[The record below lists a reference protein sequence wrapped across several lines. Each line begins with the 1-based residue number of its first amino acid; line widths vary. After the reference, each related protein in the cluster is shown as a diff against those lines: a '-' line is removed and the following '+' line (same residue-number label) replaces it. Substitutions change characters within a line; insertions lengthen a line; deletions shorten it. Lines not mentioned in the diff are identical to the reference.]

1 MFAKRVREKRRA
13 GVVRKSG
20 ESGWASFCGVCV
32 CAVGDLV
39 RETNEHGG
47 YGRLVVM
54 VVGRFGGC
62 GVRRA
67 GSGQGERPGSYRR
80 TYRVSGRP
88 GRVP

>member
-1 MFAKRVREKRRA
+1 MAAVFAKRVREKRRA

-47 YGRLVVM
+47 YGIW
-54 VVGRFGGC
+54 
-62 GVRRA
+62 
-67 GSGQGERPGSYRR
+67 
-80 TYRVSGRP
+80 
-88 GRVP
+88 

>member
-1 MFAKRVREKRRA
+1 MGVAAVFAKRVREKRRA

-54 VVGRFGGC
+54 VLVLVRWVWC
-62 GVRRA
+62 KASRKRARRA
-67 GSGQGERPGSYRR
+67 PR
-80 TYRVSGRP
+80 
-88 GRVP
+88 

>member
-1 MFAKRVREKRRA
+1 MAAVFAKRVREKRRA

-47 YGRLVVM
+47 YGIGGDGSLVGSVG
-54 VVGRFGGC
+54 VV
-62 GVRRA
+62 
-67 GSGQGERPGSYRR
+67 
-80 TYRVSGRP
+80 
-88 GRVP
+88 